1 MMSYWRTVITY
12 RFLIGLYLVV
22 YTLVGLQKYLLGSY
36 NNYLMFARPFH
47 NLIRNQSVYGL
58 FPDLYLDNYKYSPT
72 FAWLMGPF
80 YYLPIPV
87 GIVLWNLLNTGV
99 LLAGIGSYLA
109 NEPDADRQRR
119 VALLIVFAE
128 GLITAQNMQ
137 SNNLIVG
144 AILLG
149 LVHLRKEEVG
159 RAAFFF
165 ALCGFIKFYGMTAA
179 LFFVFYP
186 HRLRFL
192 LAMVFWCLVF
202 ALSPLTI
209 LPWNSLL
216 SEYQTWFQVVVE
228 SKLGLFVSVL
238 GVAEYWFGMARTDA
252 NLRLVEMTGAVLFLL
267 PFVKVRQWADPL
279 FQKRMVASFLIFIII
294 FNKMAESPTY
304 VLAVVGVALWWLT
317 LAKPSRFDVI
327 LLILVIVFTSL
338 SPTDLFPRVIQKSF
352 FQPYS
357 IKAVPCILVWCRLQY
372 QLWATRYR
380 NDTLT
385 QPLTVAENL

>member
-1 MMSYWRTVITY
+1 
-12 RFLIGLYLVV
+12 
-22 YTLVGLQKYLLGSY
+22 
-36 NNYLMFARPFH
+36 
-47 NLIRNQSVYGL
+47 
-58 FPDLYLDNYKYSPT
+58 
-72 FAWLMGPF
+72 MGPF
-80 YYLPIPV
+80 YYLPIPL
-87 GIVLWNLLNTGV
+87 GILVWNLLNTGV
-99 LLAGIGSYLA
+99 LLAGISAYLA

-149 LVHLRKEEVG
+149 LVYLRKEQVG

-165 ALCGFIKFYGMTAA
+165 ALCGFIKFYGITAA

-186 HRLRFL
+186 NRLRFL
-192 LAMVFWCLVF
+192 GAMAFWCLVF

-209 LPWNSLL
+209 LPWTSLL
-216 SEYQTWFQVVVE
+216 SEYQTWFQVVIE

-252 NLRLVEMTGAVLFLL
+252 NLRLVELIGATLFLL
-267 PFVKVRQWADPL
+267 PFVRIRHWADPL
-279 FQKRMVASFLIFIII
+279 FQKRMIASFLIFIII

-317 LAKPSRFDVI
+317 LSQPSRFDVL

-372 QLWATRYR
+372 QLWAVRYSDGKR
-380 NDTLT
+380 V
-385 QPLTVAENL
+385 QPVALAENH